1 VSRLTLSDEFFT
13 HWPGWDAK
21 TQRLVVTGSAGRLYL
36 VKFDEDSGAL
46 TLDTAFHDAAGKPG
60 FDFADREWPH
70 GWKGT
75 GKPHG
80 VVFSR

>member
-1 VSRLTLSDEFFT
+1 
-13 HWPGWDAK
+13 
-21 TQRLVVTGSAGRLYL
+21 VVTGDKPRLYL
-36 VKFDEDSGAL
+36 LKFDRQNGAISV
-46 TLDTAFHDAAGKPG
+46 DESFHDEHGKAG

-70 GWKGT
+70 GWKGS